1 MASST
6 LRTAINSRQVYIRM
20 QPAPR
25 TLSQSRAVLKSLQQF
40 GEVSSFLNTKYFK
53 IRTSTSGGTA
63 FVIFESPESASNA
76 IRASPLTVPLSN
88 PRQSTSNSHIQEH
101 PSSSNPAE
109 NAMLH
114 PSDTSGEIIECTITE
129 SEYDHKANMRKNPY
143 NMGFQISRHWM
154 EVQDL
159 MRAPDNRAPL
169 AEYADCFTKRKF
181 SMPFRVQDRYF
192 ENTVKAGGTSLM
204 QMWKQGLEEEKRKKE
219 EDAKRLD
226 AERPQQNAD
235 SG

>member
-63 FVIFESPESASNA
+63 FAIFESSHSASNA
-76 IRASPLTVPLSN
+76 IKASPLTVPLSN
-88 PRQSTSNSHIQEH
+88 QRPNNSIHEH
-101 PSSSNPAE
+101 SSSSTPGE
-109 NAMLH
+109 HLPPH
-114 PSDTSGEIIECTITE
+114 PSDTSGETIQCTITE

-159 MRAPDNRAPL
+159 MRAPDNQVPL

-181 SMPFRVQDRYF
+181 SMPFRIQDRNF
-192 ENTVKAGGTSLM
+192 EKTVKAGGTSLM
-204 QMWKQGLEEEKRKKE
+204 GMWRQGLEEEKKKKKQI
-219 EDAKRLD
+219 DDDKRHD
-226 AERPQQNAD
+226 TEQPQQD
-235 SG
+235 PSSG